1 MHAASHYDSAAERS
15 RITMPVLP
23 SATPNPNALKFTV
36 DATFDTPAS
45 FAAGQAA
52 NDPLAASLLG
62 IDGVTSVFM
71 SADFVT
77 LSKSPDVDWDAIVP
91 AATETLEAHF
101 G

>member
-1 MHAASHYDSAAERS
+1 
-15 RITMPVLP
+15 MPVLP

-36 DATFDTPAS
+36 DATFDAPAS
-45 FAAGQAA
+45 FVAGRETD
-52 NDPLAASLLG
+52 NPLAASLLA

-91 AATETLEAHF
+91 VATETLEARF